1 MVADKTKPDDAEAS
15 AAQEPSAGAPAPDGM
30 SDTVPAPTGDGASAS
45 QPDTTD
51 MTEPRADD
59 GVAGPVGAEPSEP
72 ATPWS
77 SRRSA
82 SEPEDAVI
90 VAEQPAPDQAA
101 TADVPDAVGDDRS
114 DGGNA
119 ASGSDGVTDEPVS
132 AEPPPDATQ
141 AASADEGN
149 GRSPAG
155 QETTAEVPPPAR
167 QAAPAPADVPR
178 RRGGGGVFLALVLG
192 GVVAA
197 GAGFVT
203 ARYLVPEGWPFD
215 LPRAGGTQQPDPV
228 EVLGS
233 RVSDQAAMIEALT
246 GRLAAAEAALA
257 SPDAVDPA
265 AIEGRIAA
273 VEASV
278 AALTARVDSLPAAP
292 GTDPA
297 ALDALRAE
305 IEAIRAAPAAP
316 DAGLADQ
323 VAALQDQVA
332 ALSAA
337 AEADRAALEERAA
350 TLRAEAEAAASAALG
365 RAAVLRLQAA
375 LDSGEPLTGA
385 LEELRAAGLAV
396 PAVLAD
402 NPDGVPTL
410 AALRDGFPEAARA
423 ALAAAVRVAPEA
435 GLADRLGAFLRDQT
449 GARSLVPR
457 DGDDPDAIL
466 SRAEAALQ
474 AGNLAAALSQLDALP
489 PEAAQAMAG
498 WRELAETRVTA
509 VTAAADLAAGLPGN

>member
-1 MVADKTKPDDAEAS
+1 MADKTKPDDAEAP
-15 AAQEPSAGAPAPDGM
+15 AAQEPATGAPAPDGTE
-30 SDTVPAPTGDGASAS
+30 DTVPAPADAAASAS
-45 QPDTTD
+45 RPDTTD
-51 MTEPRADD
+51 TAEPRPDD
-59 GVAGPVGAEPSEP
+59 GAAAPVGGEPSEL

-77 SRRSA
+77 SRRRA
-82 SEPEDAVI
+82 SEPEDAEV
-90 VAEQPAPDQAA
+90 VSEQPAPDRQAE
-101 TADVPDAVGDDRS
+101 PDAPDAQGEDRTE
-114 DGGNA
+114 GGNA
-119 ASGSDGVTDEPVS
+119 ASGSDGATDGAAPS
-132 AEPPPDATQ
+132 EPPPAATQ
-141 AASADEGN
+141 AASAGEDN
-149 GRSPAG
+149 GRPPAG
-155 QETTAEVPPPAR
+155 PEATAELPPPAR
-167 QAAPAPADVPR
+167 PAAPAPAEPPR

-197 GAGFVT
+197 VAGFVT

-228 EVLGS
+228 ELLGS

-273 VEASV
+273 AEASV
-278 AALTARVDSLPAAP
+278 AALTARLDSLPAAP

-350 TLRAEAEAAASAALG
+350 ALRAEAEAAASAALG

-375 LDSGEPLTGA
+375 LDSGAPLTGA
-385 LEELRAAGLAV
+385 IEELRAAGVAV

-423 ALAAAVRVAPEA
+423 ALAAAVSVAPEA

-466 SRAEAALQ
+466 SRAEASLQ
-474 AGNLAAALSQLDALP
+474 AGDLDAALSQLDALP

-498 WRELAETRVTA
+498 WRQLAETRVTA